1 MRSGGWLVL
10 VGVLLALPLPACSG
24 GYPLPPSKC
33 DQWCDATKA
42 GICSDYYDPA
52 ACVAACED
60 ENLDAEPCLVPFDAV
75 VQCFSNSPNALR
87 QRCVWEEHSHDCE
100 AEVEALSQCVSAQ
113 PSGSLHG

>member
-10 VGVLLALPLPACSG
+10 VNVLLALPLPACSG
-24 GYPLPPSKC
+24 DYPLPPSKC

-60 ENLDAEPCLVPFDAV
+60 ENLDTGPCLVPFDAV
-75 VQCFSNSPNALR
+75 VKCFSNSPNALR
-87 QRCVWEEHSHDCE
+87 QRCVWDEQSDDCE
-100 AEVEALSQCVSAQ
+100 AEVQALSECASAQ
-113 PSGSLHG
+113 PSGSLGG